1 MKCDKCS
8 SDKILSVFGKCNDC
22 SNVEIKSI
30 GYSEEGYLPQGL
42 GIGGGDYI
50 EFLMCLDCGKVQG
63 SFPID
68 TSSMEDKELN
78 QEDILS
84 FYKEYIENQR
94 MYKLLSLELLKEEYP
109 LNNKFY
115 KWLWQ
120 VRTNNA
126 MASFES
132 FKQFVG
138 MFNSNETTF

>member
-8 SDKILSVFGKCNDC
+8 SDKILSAFGKCNDC
-22 SNVEIKSI
+22 ANVEIKSI

-50 EFLMCLDCGKVQG
+50 EFRMCLDCGKVQG

-68 TSSMEDKELN
+68 ISS
-78 QEDILS
+78 
-84 FYKEYIENQR
+84 
-94 MYKLLSLELLKEEYP
+94 LKEEELSEDELNDFYENYLNEVP
-109 LNNKFY
+109 LYKILSINFLENNHPMNKKFY

-120 VRTNNA
+120 VRTNNT

-132 FKQFVG
+132 FKKFVG
-138 MFNSNETTF
+138 MFNSNETIF